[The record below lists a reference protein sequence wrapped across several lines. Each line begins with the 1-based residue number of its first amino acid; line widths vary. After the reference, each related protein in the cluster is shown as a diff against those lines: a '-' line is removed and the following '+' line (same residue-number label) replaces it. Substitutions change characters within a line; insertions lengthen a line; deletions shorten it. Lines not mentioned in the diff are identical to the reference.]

1 MEMPRVTNRCSPM
14 LPSLLLAGAGILTA
28 AHAFAQ
34 DPCRVLAQEQ
44 TLQVSTD
51 GQLVPLPFGG
61 CWYPERPADGLPPG
75 FAGMNGELLG
85 KIALSFR
92 PSQVVIAN
100 RFGDMRRTAIEN
112 QMSPIGRTLRPAGVS
127 FAYWEARTLVLRTIG
142 FEHNT
147 VDITERISLKDPDTL
162 EYALHVVRRSEPKAP
177 LAIRVVYHRDVSDT
191 AGAQPCSP

>member
-1 MEMPRVTNRCSPM
+1 MEMPTVTNRCSTM
-14 LPSLLLAGAGILTA
+14 LPSLLLACLASLTA

-44 TLQVSTD
+44 TLRTSTD
-51 GQLVPLPFGG
+51 GTLVPLPFGG
-61 CWYPERPADGLPPG
+61 CWYPERPADGLPPE

-100 RFGDMRRTAIEN
+100 SAGDMRRTEIQNE
-112 QMSPIGRTLRPAGVS
+112 MSPIDRTLKPAGAS

-142 FEHNT
+142 LEQNT

-162 EYALHVVRRSEPKAP
+162 EYALHVVRRSQPKAA
-177 LAIRVVYHRDVSDT
+177 LAIRVLYHRDVSDNVGT
-191 AGAQPCSP
+191 QPCSP